1 MPESQTNITFKL
13 NLCINCLSFLNDA
26 ASRSKSGMAREK
38 AAMDAG
44 IELANGSNDV
54 RHLET
59 IAHWKS
65 ARRRALLQ
73 KNSERVLMAALD
85 IARSSADASEKI
97 RVLKSLDG
105 VGVRMGSAI
114 LTAMYPERY
123 TVIDVR
129 ALDSLG
135 VRGHVDDFSLY
146 PVYLEFCIATA
157 ADLGMPLRDLDR
169 ALWKAGAA

>member
-1 MPESQTNITFKL
+1 MTKSLTTITFKL
-13 NLCINCLSFLNDA
+13 DLCMNCLCLLNDA
-26 ASRSKSGMAREK
+26 ACRSKSGIAREK

-44 IELANGSNDV
+44 AEIANGSNDV

-59 IAHWKS
+59 IANWKS
-65 ARRRALLQ
+65 ARRRALLRR
-73 KNSERVLMAALD
+73 NSEGATMAALD
-85 IARSSADASEKI
+85 VARSGAEAAEKI

-146 PVYLEFCIATA
+146 PAYLEFCIATA
-157 ADLGMPLRDLDR
+157 ADLGMPLRDFDR